1 MADSLAK
8 GVVIP
13 AHSHR
18 RAQLIFAVNG
28 TMTVQASGGLWT
40 LPPSHALWIPAG
52 IVHEIRT
59 HGPVEMRTLYVQ
71 PDHAEHIENE
81 CRVLF
86 VSPLLRE
93 LIVRAIKLPRLYD
106 ESGIGGRVMRL
117 ILDEIASLPPQPLG
131 LRMPHDPRLLR
142 LCGLLLRDLSSPGSV
157 AKLGSS
163 VGLSERSIMRLFP
176 RQTGLSL
183 RRWHNQARLLRAFEL
198 FEQGRSVTRV
208 ALEVGYSSPSAFSK
222 MFRRAM
228 GKAPMAMLVD
238 DAAS

>member
-1 MADSLAK
+1 MRSARTVRSRCARFTFSP
-8 GVVIP
+8 ITR
-13 AHSHR
+13 STSR
-18 RAQLIFAVNG
+18 TNAVF
-28 TMTVQASGGLWT
+28 
-40 LPPSHALWIPAG
+40 
-52 IVHEIRT
+52 
-59 HGPVEMRTLYVQ
+59 
-71 PDHAEHIENE
+71 
-81 CRVLF
+81 F

-198 FEQGRSVTRV
+198 FEQGRSVTSV